1 MHFFLLKIF
10 VTACKQLTSDL
21 IVTRKVVGSDHHF
34 MTGQKTTKWCIIHML
49 HISATFLYNLVFY
62 LTLFLALYN
71 LQIAEIPPNL
81 HNS

>member
-1 MHFFLLKIF
+1 
-10 VTACKQLTSDL
+10 
-21 IVTRKVVGSDHHF
+21 

-71 LQIAEIPPNL
+71 LQIAEIPPNI